1 MRMKAVAFS
10 LNSQLGQIQNQLRD
24 APLSRPV
31 RVFSGRTSSVVL
43 QTW

>member
-1 MRMKAVAFS
+1 MKMKAVAFS
-10 LNSQLGQIQNQLRD
+10 LNSQLGRIQNQLRG

-31 RVFSGRTSSVVL
+31 WVFSGRTSSAVL